1 MAAPSRFLS
10 GLSQA
15 ASYQPLGSIGVP
27 DPFFYAYYEDEFLPY
42 NAALYTVTA
51 AGGSVAATAANGSGG
66 RILLTTGA
74 TAGNFAELQLPTAGL
89 QYVAGKKLVYLTRIQ
104 VAAAST
110 SSIIAGLIGTNA
122 TPFTSIA
129 DGIYLSKAAGSTS
142 LTVTAVTSSVT
153 VGTATLANVFTNNTD
168 VDIGFMVDRL
178 GNIKV
183 WAGNN
188 LEGIKRPNT
197 AQLGPMF
204 GIQATALTG
213 ALTSVLLNPTL
224 ALSNGATAAATT
236 GVSDFIFAGQER

>member
-51 AGGSVAATAANGSGG
+51 ASGSVAATAANGSGG

-74 TAGNFAELQLPTAGL
+74 TAGNFAELQLPAAGL

-110 SSIIAGLIGTNA
+110 SSIIAGLIATNA

-129 DGIYLSKAAGSTS
+129 DGIYLSKVAGSTS
-142 LTVTAVTSSVT
+142 LTVTAVTGGTT
-153 VGTATLANVFTNNTD
+153 VGTATLANVFVNNTD

-178 GNIKV
+178 GSIKV

-188 LEGIKRPNT
+188 LEGVKRPNT
-197 AQLGPMF
+197 ALLGPMF
-204 GIQATALTG
+204 GIQSTALTG

-224 ALSNGATAAATT
+224 ALSNGTTAAATT
-236 GVSDFIFAGQER
+236 GVSDFMFAGQER